1 MEYTPPPP
9 QPHSLPRTSQQCRQR
24 GASKVGWP
32 RLLAQYLPPS
42 SDTSTLLN
50 PPSSLQPPPSN
61 SHPRLTPPFPTPG
74 WAPPT
79 SNPTPPPPVA
89 QPCLLSRPAPPPP
102 VPYPL
107 SPPLFLSAPNSRP
120 HPSSTIPPRSVSH
133 RSLSVPSPFLP
144 PSPLHLVP
152 NPSAPHSSGLAP
164 SVPQPHL
171 LASLNSVFRF
181 SLVSD
186 QVYVK

>member
-1 MEYTPPPP
+1 MEYTPPP
-9 QPHSLPRTSQQCRQR
+9 QPHSLPRTSQQFRQH

-79 SNPTPPPPVA
+79 SNPTPSSGPALPPESPSSASSLSLSTESSAFPLRPQLPTPPQFYNPSPLCTPSFPLSPQPLPSTFTPPPRA
-89 QPCLLSRPAPPPP
+89 QSLSSPLLRSGTLCTPAPPPC
-102 VPYPL
+102 L
-107 SPPLFLSAPNSRP
+107 SNS
-120 HPSSTIPPRSVSH
+120 
-133 RSLSVPSPFLP
+133 L
-144 PSPLHLVP
+144 
-152 NPSAPHSSGLAP
+152 
-164 SVPQPHL
+164 
-171 LASLNSVFRF
+171 FRF